1 MEAFERLRFRAIGRY
16 LRHHAPVAKSDHSIF
31 VFDLND
37 DERIAH
43 STGQP
48 WNRRERSA

>member
-1 MEAFERLRFRAIGRY
+1 MEAFERPRFRAIVR
-16 LRHHAPVAKSDHSIF
+16 LLAPSCACRQIGSSVF
-31 VFDLND
+31 VFDLNY
-37 DERIAH
+37 DEKIAH